1 MLPIYREIFH
11 GIHYEAPRGRELTI
25 TAPADEFY
33 FAAWDGVLNLMS
45 RQIGGRTAV
54 FVADCDFYQ
63 GTEKLTIKV
72 KPGTASYMKEL
83 SRLRPLSAHE
93 AKTHSLGRLW

>member
-1 MLPIYREIFH
+1 MSPTYRETFH
-11 GIHYEAPRGRELTI
+11 GIRYEAPRGQELTI

-33 FAAWDGVLNLMS
+33 VAAWDGVLNLMS
-45 RQIGGRTAV
+45 HHIGGRTAV

-63 GTEKLTIKV
+63 GSDKLTIKV

-93 AKTHSLGRLW
+93 AKVHNLGRLW

>member
-1 MLPIYREIFH
+1 MPSIYRETFH
-11 GIHYEAPRGRELTI
+11 GIKYEAARGQELTI

-54 FVADCDFYQ
+54 FVADCDFIQ
-63 GTEKLTIKV
+63 GTTKLTIKV

-83 SRLRPLSAHE
+83 AKIRPLSAHE
-93 AKTHSLGRLW
+93 AQIHRLGRLW